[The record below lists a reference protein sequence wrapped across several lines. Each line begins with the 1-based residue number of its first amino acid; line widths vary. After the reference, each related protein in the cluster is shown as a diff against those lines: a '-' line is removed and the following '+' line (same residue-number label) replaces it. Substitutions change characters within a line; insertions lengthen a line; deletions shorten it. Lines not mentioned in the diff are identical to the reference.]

1 MSYRRFSLLLVP
13 AFLFGCRGEKS
24 HKEIHASGH
33 IEVTQARLA
42 AQVPGLLAE
51 APWQEGQRVDKGQV
65 VARLDTALL
74 QRELERAQAE
84 REAAHASLRS
94 LLAGTRREEIAEARA
109 RLAATQ
115 AELAAAEADVA
126 RFRPLAERGTAARK
140 LAEDAESRAQV
151 LRQQA
156 EALKARL
163 ALLEA
168 GPRREEIEQA
178 RARLAAAKAA
188 VRSAEQRLA
197 DATVLA
203 PFSGVITTRVAEP
216 GEFLPA
222 GAPVAV
228 LSDLDHPWLEVFVD
242 EPALSRIR
250 LGQKVR
256 VQVDGRKEPLTG
268 TVTYIAQQAEFTP
281 KNVQTP
287 DERAKLVFR
296 VKIALPQQDGLLKPG
311 MPADAYFSTQE

>member
-1 MSYRRFSLLLVP
+1 MNRRSLTMFLIP
-13 AFLFGCRGEKS
+13 AFLFGCQS
-24 HKEIHASGH
+24 HRQNEELHASGH

-42 AQVPGLLAE
+42 APVSGILVE
-51 APWQEGQRVDKGQV
+51 APWQEGQHVEVGQV
-65 VARLDTALL
+65 VARLDAALL

-84 REAAHASLRS
+84 RDAASAAFRL
-94 LLAGTRREEIAEARA
+94 LLAGARPEEIAEARA

-126 RFRPLAERGTAARK
+126 RFRPLTERGTAARK
-140 LAEDAESRAQV
+140 LAEDAETRAQV

-156 EALKARL
+156 EALGARL

-168 GPRREEIEQA
+168 GPRREDIEQA
-178 RARLAAAKAA
+178 RARLEVAEAA
-188 VRSAEQRLA
+188 VRLARQRLE
-197 DATVLA
+197 DATVVA
-203 PFSGVITTRVAEP
+203 PFSGVITARAAEP
-216 GEFLPA
+216 GEFLAA
-222 GAPVAV
+222 GSPVAV

-250 LGQKVR
+250 LGQVVR
-256 VQVDGRKEPLTG
+256 VRVDGRQEPLTG
-268 TVTYIAQQAEFTP
+268 TITSIAQQAEFTP

-287 DERAKLVFR
+287 DERAKLVFK

-311 MPADAYFSTQE
+311 MPADATFGQD